1 MSNSYGVE
9 VDEKVTQSY
18 VLAQDLSGFEHLG
31 IVILYFLDLV
41 SVKNSFIEIIIKL
54 VLFHWQSLSFILG
67 LRLELKELRLNEV
80 VV

>member
-67 LRLELKELRLNEV
+67 LGLELKELRLNEV